1 MFYYGKNI
9 LITGGSGFI
18 GTQIIKHIIKEEFNF
33 NRIVVYSRDWLKQ
46 KQLRE
51 EIGEHS
57 FMRYFI
63 GDVRDAERLNRA
75 MKNIDICIHAAALK
89 DVMACEFNPFDAIQT
104 NIIGTKNVIEA
115 ALNNK
120 VKKSLLISTDKAC
133 MPINLYGATKLA
145 AEKLFLAANIYSG
158 NDMIKFGACRYGN
171 VFGSSG
177 SVYHVWKNK
186 KQKGEKIS
194 ISNRFATRF
203 FMRADDAVKFIFET
217 INDLKNS
224 EVVIKKMK
232 SFRITDLAYAMGFE
246 DNDFI
251 YTGLLNGEKLHE
263 NLDYGYNSGEN
274 CCFSVNELRKEIRIL
289 EGYDYF
295 TKGGK

>member
-1 MFYYGKNI
+1 MFYYGKDI

-18 GTQIIKHIIKEEFNF
+18 GTQIIKHIIKEQFNF

-46 KQLRE
+46 KRLRE
-51 EIGEHS
+51 EVGEHK
-57 FMRYFI
+57 FMRYFV
-63 GDVRDAERLNRA
+63 GDVRDVERLNRA
-75 MKNIDICIHAAALK
+75 MKGIDICIHAAALK
-89 DVMACEFNPFDAIQT
+89 DVTACEFNPFDAIQT

-158 NDMIKFGACRYGN
+158 NDLIKFGACRYGN

-177 SVYHVWKNK
+177 SVYHVWKKQRK
-186 KQKGEKIS
+186 KCEKIS
-194 ISNRFATRF
+194 ISDKNATRF

-217 INDLKNS
+217 IDDLNYIDDVK
-224 EVVIKKMK
+224 IKKMK
-232 SFRITDLAYAMGFE
+232 SFLIENLALALGFTRDSMTE
-246 DNDFI
+246 
-251 YTGLLNGEKLHE
+251 TGLLKGEKLHE
-263 NLDYGYNSGEN
+263 YLDYDTASNMN
-274 CCFSVNELRKEIRIL
+274 DDFLSVDDLKEEIRIL
-289 EGYDYF
+289 EGE
-295 TKGGK
+295 